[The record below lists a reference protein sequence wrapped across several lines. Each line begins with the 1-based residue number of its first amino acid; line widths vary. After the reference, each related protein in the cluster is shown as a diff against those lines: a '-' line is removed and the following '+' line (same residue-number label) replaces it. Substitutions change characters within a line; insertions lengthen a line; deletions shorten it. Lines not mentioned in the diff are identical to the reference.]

1 MKQFFETAA
10 MQNHPLRILKTFM
23 EREDAN
29 EKAKKYEDM
38 RFVGYVLDI
47 GYDTLTIITS
57 DPFKIAV
64 GGIPR
69 NSLLIMASAKI
80 DSLPPHFTLLR
91 VLESAPTPLSQEV
104 QQTYF
109 ELQKKSMP
117 ELDVFTQSE
126 LQWGALKTA
135 VLGMFY
141 PHPEKL
147 NEVEFSGDLNNFVSA
162 HKYRVYA
169 PCDDL
174 LNLIVNTLVRSEG
187 QFKIGNLRLT
197 ECRLPL
203 PGKPGPRVDVN
214 VSTVDFTGCRTAMFG
229 KTRLGK
235 SNVVKLIAQSLI
247 ETQSNVGQLI
257 FDING
262 EYANDNPQD
271 NNRSIASAYR
281 SRCEV
286 YALTAKAATPSR
298 PLKLNFYECPE
309 SSLPILGS
317 LLRQH
322 GRQSGYIQSFAS
334 VELPSIQ
341 EINDLPVGNDKIRS
355 IRKLQMYWAV
365 LKKAGFDV
373 DQMRLRRAAPSS
385 GRTNGF
391 NPAFSAQLRTDA
403 YQHAGTQLLANI
415 NTLDDLVGELE
426 VISRFRRDNSTSPS
440 LTTGSNNPVFQPDD
454 VAILEFL
461 EPAPGRSGTTM
472 IQPFRIY
479 HDRSAGDFVTE
490 VLAYLDEGKTVILD
504 LGNANP
510 EVMQYFSDELSRA
523 VFNHQVDK
531 FSNNKLGNHFIQ
543 LYFEEAHNLFPRNED
558 VTTIYSRFAKEGA
571 KYHIGM
577 VYSTQSPTTIN
588 KDLLAQT
595 ENFFIAH
602 LSSRDEVA
610 ALGRLNV
617 AYDSM
622 QDDILSAKT
631 PGYIRMLTRSH
642 RFVVPVQVLLFTP
655 PKSTT
660 GEKRGR
666 PSCSFKRKT
675 LMPFQAGR
683 RLPGER
689 ASKIGHLEVLKNPLV
704 QNLCKQLID
713 IQPDLA
719 ILGGLWQISQI
730 EEKPLS
736 VVFSV
741 DGSYQVITKETPPYS
756 ARAFIKTTYYAST
769 SML

>member
-1 MKQFFETAA
+1 MKQFFEDAA
-10 MQNHPLRILKTFM
+10 MQDHPLRVLLQFI
-23 EREDAN
+23 EREKAN
-29 EKAKKYEDM
+29 EEAKRYESM
-38 RFVGYVLDI
+38 RFVGYVLEI

-64 GGIPR
+64 GGVPR
-69 NSLLIMASAKI
+69 NSLLIMAPSKL

-91 VLESAPTPLSQEV
+91 VLESAPTPLTQEV

-141 PHPEKL
+141 PHPQTP
-147 NEVEFSGDLNNFVSA
+147 NAVEFSGDINNFVSA

-174 LNLIVNTLVRSEG
+174 LNLIVNTLVRPHG
-187 QFKIGNLRLT
+187 RFKIGNLRLT

-214 VSTVDFTGCRTAMFG
+214 VSTVDFMGGRTAMFG

-247 ETQSNVGQLI
+247 ETQPNVGQLI

-271 NNRSIASAYR
+271 GNLSLASVYSA
-281 SRCEV
+281 RCQV
-286 YALTAKAATPSR
+286 YALTPKPATPSR
-298 PLKLNFYECPE
+298 PLKLNFYQTPE
-309 SSLPILGS
+309 SSLPVLAS
-317 LLRQH
+317 LLQQANRT
-322 GRQSGYIQSFAS
+322 SIYINAFAS
-334 VELPSIQ
+334 VELPTLD
-341 EINDLPVGNDKIRS
+341 EVRNLPMGSDKVRL
-355 IRKLQMYWAV
+355 IRKLQMFWAV
-365 LKKAGFDV
+365 LKKANFSPNEAALREVAPTSNVATVFNPGFRAPLRAAAFNNNAPPV
-373 DQMRLRRAAPSS
+373 PNSLETIVNELEAISRYRRAAPPNDPNLRSSS
-385 GRTNGF
+385 GGPLF
-391 NPAFSAQLRTDA
+391 EADEIA
-403 YQHAGTQLLANI
+403 LL
-415 NTLDDLVGELE
+415 D
-426 VISRFRRDNSTSPS
+426 
-440 LTTGSNNPVFQPDD
+440 
-454 VAILEFL
+454 FL
-461 EPAPGRSGTTM
+461 EPPPGRSGITLLL
-472 IQPFRIY
+472 PFRMY
-479 HDRSAGDFVTE
+479 HDPNAGHFI
-490 VLAYLDEGKTVILD
+490 DEILSLMDQGKTVILD

-510 EVMQYFSDELSRA
+510 QVMQYFSDELSKA

-531 FSNNKLGNHFIQ
+531 FSNNNLGDHFVQ
-543 LYFEEAHNLFPRNED
+543 LYFEEAHNLFPHKED

-588 KDLLAQT
+588 RDLLAQT

-602 LSSRDEVA
+602 LSSRDEVS

-642 RFVVPVQVLLFTP
+642 RFVVSVQANLFRPTAATAAPVL
-655 PKSTT
+655 
-660 GEKRGR
+660 
-666 PSCSFKRKT
+666 PSPRSG
-675 LMPFQAGR
+675 GR
-683 RLPGER
+683 R
-689 ASKIGHLEVLKNPLV
+689 
-704 QNLCKQLID
+704 
-713 IQPDLA
+713 
-719 ILGGLWQISQI
+719 
-730 EEKPLS
+730 
-736 VVFSV
+736 
-741 DGSYQVITKETPPYS
+741 
-756 ARAFIKTTYYAST
+756 
-769 SML
+769 